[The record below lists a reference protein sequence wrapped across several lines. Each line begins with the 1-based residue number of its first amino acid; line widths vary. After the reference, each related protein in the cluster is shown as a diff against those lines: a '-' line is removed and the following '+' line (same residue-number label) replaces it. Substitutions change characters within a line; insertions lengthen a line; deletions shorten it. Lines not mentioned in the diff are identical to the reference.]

1 MNKLI
6 KLNNGNYIIID
17 DTELVEAIPGEF
29 YFNTY
34 DNHIWKYMPT
44 PCPMPY
50 WGNPSTLRKIIH
62 SSLYLNDD
70 IEIFTVE

>member
-6 KLNNGNYIIID
+6 KLKDDNYIIIN
-17 DTELVEAIPGEF
+17 DTELTDAIPGEF

-44 PCPMPY
+44 PCPLPY
-50 WGNPSTLRKIIH
+50 WGNITTLRKIIECTFT
-62 SSLYLNDD
+62 LYVDNLLNK
-70 IEIFTVE
+70 

>member
-6 KLNNGNYIIID
+6 KLKDDNYIIID
-17 DTELVEAIPGEF
+17 DSELTDAIPGEY

-34 DNHIWKYMPT
+34 DINIWKYLPS

-50 WGNPSTLRKIIH
+50 WGNPITLRKIIECTFE
-62 SSLYLNDD
+62 L
-70 IEIFTVE
+70 I